1 MIENYL
7 QQISEEHYK
16 KLEKIAEH
24 HGVSIEEVME
34 NIVEFAKKNIAAKPE
49 YSKDLWMV
57 KEIEDTIDIISNK

>member
-16 KLEKIAEH
+16 KLEKIAEQQ
-24 HGVSIEEVME
+24 GVSIEEVME
-34 NIVEFAKKNIAAKPE
+34 NIVEYAEKNVAAKPE

-57 KEIEDTIDIISNK
+57 KEIEDTIDLISNK